1 MKCFF
6 NKYFELVKDVTADQV
21 KENLRKQGKS
31 LRQFC
36 TEKDL
41 PYKTAVAVLNGSNKG
56 HFGEA
61 HRVAVALGI
70 KEAA

>member
-1 MKCFF
+1 MTPEK
-6 NKYFELVKDVTADQV
+6 V

-36 TEKDL
+36 IEKGV
-41 PYKTAVAVLNGSNKG
+41 PYQTACAVLNGANKG
-56 HFGEA
+56 NFGKAHEA
-61 HRVAVALGI
+61 AVALGL

>member
-1 MKCFF
+1 MTPEK
-6 NKYFELVKDVTADQV
+6 V

-36 TEKDL
+36 TEKGL
-41 PYKTAVAVLNGSNKG
+41 PYNNTCAVLNGVNKG
-56 HFGEA
+56 HFGKA
-61 HRVAVALGI
+61 HEIAVALGL

>member
-1 MKCFF
+1 MTPAK
-6 NKYFELVKDVTADQV
+6 V
-21 KENLRKQGKS
+21 KENLRKRGKS

-36 TEKDL
+36 DEKGL

-56 HFGEA
+56 HFGKA
-61 HRVAVALGI
+61 HDVAVALGI

>member
-1 MKCFF
+1 MTPAK
-6 NKYFELVKDVTADQV
+6 V
-21 KENLRKQGKS
+21 KENLRKKGIS

-36 TEKDL
+36 TEKNL

-56 HFGEA
+56 HFGKA
-61 HRVAVALGI
+61 HEVAVALGL